1 MKNNLIKSK
10 NRGQTEA
17 DEKEN
22 GTDHSLQSL
31 FLDELADVLH
41 AEKQLTRALPKMA
54 KAAKS
59 EDLTAAFESHLSET
73 QNQITRLEK
82 VFASLDEPVKTK
94 KCAAMEGLLE
104 EGEELMEELE
114 GTPALDAGLIAAAQK
129 VEHYEIASYG
139 TLCAWAEHM
148 GHDEAA
154 GLLKE
159 TLDEEKAADK
169 KLSTLS
175 SASNE
180 KASGES
186 DQSESEEDSDD
197 NGPSKGRREGRKPA
211 PSLLS

>member
-10 NRGQTEA
+10 NRGPMEA
-17 DEKEN
+17 DQKEN
-22 GTDHSLQSL
+22 GADNSLQSL
-31 FLDELADVLH
+31 FLDELADVLN

-54 KAAKS
+54 KASES
-59 EDLTAAFESHLSET
+59 EDLTAAFESHLNET

-104 EGEELMEELE
+104 ESEDLMEELE
-114 GTPALDAGLIAAAQK
+114 DTPALDAGLIAAAQK

-159 TLDEEKAADK
+159 NLDEEKAADK

-175 SASNE
+175 RASNE
-180 KASGES
+180 KASSES

-197 NGPSKGRREGRKPA
+197 NGPSKGRREGRKTA